1 MLSASNEDCVKVVT
15 LLIVLLNFNI
25 NNIIRINNIINNIKV
40 LLIILFLDTYNSITM
55 IYSLRDP
62 FELGWL
68 AAFALSLHL
77 RNSPTSSP
85 RSYHTYLPKANMSGI
100 RSRWL

>member
-1 MLSASNEDCVKVVT
+1 
-15 LLIVLLNFNI
+15 
-25 NNIIRINNIINNIKV
+25 
-40 LLIILFLDTYNSITM
+40 M